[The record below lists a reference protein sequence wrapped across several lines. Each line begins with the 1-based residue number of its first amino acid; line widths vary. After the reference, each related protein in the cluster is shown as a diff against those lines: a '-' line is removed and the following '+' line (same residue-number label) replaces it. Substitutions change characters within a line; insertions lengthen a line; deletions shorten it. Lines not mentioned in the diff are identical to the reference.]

1 MKVWTAEEIPE
12 RFDDMLD
19 AAERDGPQII
29 GYGDKTMIL
38 LTKEDYQAHLAGKT
52 FPVDEYLLALA
63 R

>member
-1 MKVWTAEEIPE
+1 MRVWTVEEVPE

-19 AAERDGPQII
+19 AAEKDGPQII

-38 LTKEDYQAHLAGKT
+38 VTKEDYEAHLAGKT
-52 FPVDEYLLALA
+52 FQVDEFLSTLA